1 MRGGLRVC
9 ETGVLMKITEAKQLV
24 SEVST
29 ALGTHVPE
37 PLKEPGG
44 WWWAKL
50 GLRLVYYAGACALL
64 QHSAQAWPFGAT
76 FILALGVAVLGV
88 LMHRFWL
95 THEVGDNA
103 LALKIF
109 VWTVIIEIGVAIC
122 LSQHWR
128 VLGFYGFIGLSFI
141 AFGAGQLSA
150 EIRAAQPL
158 LFSAMN
164 LFGVNVIVALVLSAG
179 LGFGGWMLL
188 IGALVGAYPTIS
200 FGSEYFLNKIEEHW
214 DITWRNHLILG
225 GLGLAAAIL
234 GAVLIL
240 PVGGWRFSI
249 VVVVLV
255 ALLVLMIASN
265 TDADM
270 LFVVFAA
277 AVIWSQM
284 PRGDALPPAFDP
296 KVPNSILVLGDSYIS
311 GEGAR
316 NYLHGTNVH
325 DGDRRNEC
333 RRSEKAWALRVQA
346 EMQWNLDFLACS
358 GAKGIHILDRG
369 QYAGE
374 NPSGF
379 VPSDFSEQCKANA
392 ETVTDPRDPCVLSQ
406 LELYDTLKRTA
417 KPDFV
422 FVSIGGNDAGF
433 GDLVA
438 ACLSPG
444 DCSAGGQR
452 WLDGLTTRLVPV
464 LDAVY
469 SELYRRF
476 GDRAVVVPYPIPISD
491 KGCQIFNSTFTDSEH
506 KFLNGFTTQMDN
518 VIELSA
524 AQHGLRFV
532 KPMRTVFE
540 ENNVRICDTDAAAA
554 AVNYFALNPVG
565 GDVDPTGWVHNS
577 MHPKE
582 SGHELMASVVS
593 AWIAAPTSPEKIG
606 DVEAPSLCMASIT
619 SGGTE
624 SCPPADSQA
633 TSQPTVDATPDFGP
647 EDARS
652 RVFAAVLIV
661 VGMWMV
667 ALAALSRR
675 RIARSGNP
683 ARWTIAKWL
692 DGMTKKSQRLVAC
705 AVVLVAFAAFLVVLG
720 WTVGLANG
728 YGSAQYET
736 AKQLKDRPTTDWY
749 RFRESGWRDFAF
761 YVPAYAIFGLTVL
774 RSVKPVKATVS
785 QRKWVRR
792 AVGAL
797 AVLAAAD
804 FTETGLFLRSLHELI
819 DSAGDIGTLTT
830 LTRVASAVKY
840 VSAAVAVLLLC
851 RVIYDRG
858 SAGAVLPADGDD
870 QSDVVA
876 GVA

>member
-1 MRGGLRVC
+1 
-9 ETGVLMKITEAKQLV
+9 MKIAEAKQLA

-29 ALGTHVPE
+29 ALGEHVPG
-37 PLKEPGG
+37 PLKKPGG

-50 GLRLVYYAGACALL
+50 GLRLFYYAGACALL

-76 FILALGVAVLGV
+76 FILALGVAVFGV
-88 LMHRFWL
+88 VMHRYLL
-95 THEVGDNA
+95 TQKVGDNA

-122 LSQHWR
+122 LSQNWR

-164 LFGVNVIVALVLSAG
+164 LFGVNVIAALVLSAG
-179 LGFGGWMLL
+179 FGVGGWMLL
-188 IGALVGAYPTIS
+188 TGAVAGVYPMIS
-200 FGSEYFLNKIEEHW
+200 FGSEYLLDKIQDHW
-214 DITWRNHLILG
+214 DITWRRYLILG
-225 GLGLAAAIL
+225 GLGLAGAIV

-284 PRGDALPPAFDP
+284 PRGDATPPAFDP
-296 KVPNSILVLGDSYIS
+296 NVKNSILVLGDSYIS

-316 NYLHGTNVH
+316 NYLRATNVH
-325 DGDRRNEC
+325 DGGRRNEC
-333 RRSEKAWALRVQA
+333 RRSEKAWAMRVQA
-346 EMQWNLDFLACS
+346 QTQWNLDFLACS
-358 GAKGIHILDRG
+358 GAKGIHIIDRG
-369 QYAGE
+369 QYVGE
-374 NPSGF
+374 NPPGF
-379 VPSDFSEQCKANA
+379 VPSDFSEQCTANA

-406 LELYDTLKRTA
+406 LELYDALERKA

-438 ACLSPG
+438 ACLAPG
-444 DCSAGGQR
+444 DCSVGGQV

-464 LDAVY
+464 LDTVY
-469 SELYRRF
+469 AELFRRF
-476 GDRAVVVPYPIPISD
+476 GDKAVVVPYPIPISD
-491 KGCQIFNSTFTDSEH
+491 SGCQIFNSTFTDSEH

-518 VIELSA
+518 VIEQSA
-524 AQHGLRFV
+524 AQHGLRFI

-540 ENNVRICDTDAAAA
+540 VNEVRICDTDAAAA

-593 AWIAAPTSPEKIG
+593 AWIEAPTSPEAMG
-606 DVEAPSLCMASIT
+606 DVEVPSLCMASII
-619 SGGTE
+619 GDGAE
-624 SCPPADSQA
+624 SCPTADSQA
-633 TSQPTVDATPDFGP
+633 ASPSTVAATPSFGP
-647 EDARS
+647 QDARS

-675 RIARSGNP
+675 RIARSGDP

-692 DGMTKKSQRLVAC
+692 DGMTKKSQRVAAC
-705 AVVLVAFAAFLVVLG
+705 AVVLVVFAVFLVVVG

-736 AKQLKDRPTTDWY
+736 AKQLRARPTTDWY

-774 RSVKPVKATVS
+774 RSVKPIKATPS
-785 QRKWVRR
+785 QQKWALS
-792 AVGAL
+792 AVGTL
-797 AVLAAAD
+797 AVLAVAD

-819 DSAGDIGTLTT
+819 DSAGDIGTLTS
-830 LTRVASAVKY
+830 LTRIATAVKY
-840 VSAAVAVLLLC
+840 ISAAVAVVLLC
-851 RVIYDRG
+851 RVIYDR
-858 SAGAVLPADGDD
+858 SPANGALPAADD
-870 QSDVVA
+870 DPQV
-876 GVA
+876 